1 MFVRKT
7 PDMENELEMLEE
19 LNESRRR
26 LVEQMEPLMQSF
38 TDTRSLVM
46 GLYSFI
52 EKNEVQR
59 KLKAYEEQFAGEGD
73 AVKER
78 EYAQIYR
85 LVMDLLDSF
94 VELIGDEPVKMD
106 EFSQILEA
114 GFQEIQVGTIPR
126 NVDRVVA
133 GDMERTR
140 LKQVKALFFLGVND
154 GYIPKAAGSGGII
167 SDMDR
172 EFLAESGMELAPTPR
187 QQMYIQKLYLYM
199 NMTKP
204 SDTLYLSY
212 ARMSSEGRSMRPA
225 YLIDTV
231 KKLFPSIRVEKPEEL
246 PKLVQV
252 QTLED
257 GRDGFVQGLRRFA
270 DGRMERGG
278 EDEQNFRHL
287 YQIYAGAEKTREWAG
302 NMSDKAFYSYRDRP
316 LAREAALALFGR
328 TLLGSVSRLEQY
340 ASCAYAHFLQ
350 YGLMLKERD
359 GYSFEDVDMG
369 NIFHGVLEIFG
380 DKLKEHGWNWFDF
393 PKEEGERLV
402 EEAVEA
408 YAVTYGEAVL
418 FDNARNQYV
427 ITRLKRILKRTVAT
441 LQYQLKKGAFR
452 PEQFEVSFSVLE
464 DLESVNI
471 ALTGEEKLRL
481 RGRIDRV
488 DVCEEEE
495 KVYVKV
501 IDYKS
506 GNRDF
511 SLAALYYG
519 LQLQLVV
526 YMNAAVEM
534 EEKRYPDRLVVPAA
548 MLYYRVHDPIVEGD
562 ETLDEEQIREKILA
576 GLRMTGVV
584 NADEAVVAS
593 LDGAFGTKSDVIPV
607 ERKKDGSFS
616 ARSSI
621 LQENDFRVIS
631 DYVNL
636 KIKEIGKG
644 ILDGNIALN
653 PYVQGSGQS
662 AKDACTYCPYSR
674 VCGFDRKIPGFRK
687 RELEKLEE
695 EEALEK
701 IKKALEG
708 AGNGSDIYTGSA
720 GDH

>member
-1 MFVRKT
+1 
-7 PDMENELEMLEE
+7 
-19 LNESRRR
+19 
-26 LVEQMEPLMQSF
+26 
-38 TDTRSLVM
+38 M
-46 GLYSFI
+46 GH
-52 EKNEVQR
+52 
-59 KLKAYEEQFAGEGD
+59 AG
-73 AVKER
+73 K
-78 EYAQIYR
+78 I
-85 LVMDLLDSF
+85 
-94 VELIGDEPVKMD
+94 
-106 EFSQILEA
+106 FSCLH
-114 GFQEIQVGTIPR
+114 
-126 NVDRVVA
+126 
-133 GDMERTR
+133 
-140 LKQVKALFFLGVND
+140 ALF
-154 GYIPKAAGSGGII
+154 A
-167 SDMDR
+167 
-172 EFLAESGMELAPTPR
+172 
-187 QQMYIQKLYLYM
+187 
-199 NMTKP
+199 
-204 SDTLYLSY
+204 
-212 ARMSSEGRSMRPA
+212 
-225 YLIDTV
+225 
-231 KKLFPSIRVEKPEEL
+231 
-246 PKLVQV
+246 
-252 QTLED
+252 
-257 GRDGFVQGLRRFA
+257 
-270 DGRMERGG
+270 
-278 EDEQNFRHL
+278 
-287 YQIYAGAEKTREWAG
+287 
-302 NMSDKAFYSYRDRP
+302 
-316 LAREAALALFGR
+316 
-328 TLLGSVSRLEQY
+328 
-340 ASCAYAHFLQ
+340 
-350 YGLMLKERD
+350 
-359 GYSFEDVDMG
+359 
-369 NIFHGVLEIFG
+369 
-380 DKLKEHGWNWFDF
+380 
-393 PKEEGERLV
+393 
-402 EEAVEA
+402 
-408 YAVTYGEAVL
+408 
-418 FDNARNQYV
+418 
-427 ITRLKRILKRTVAT
+427 
-441 LQYQLKKGAFR
+441 
-452 PEQFEVSFSVLE
+452 
-464 DLESVNI
+464 
-471 ALTGEEKLRL
+471 EEKLRL

-488 DVCEEEE
+488 DVGEEEE